1 MLKVHEEQ
9 KKELLETVRKNP
21 DSVIGYFGVLNLETI
36 SQIRSEGVFLEQ
48 YNAEEYAPHFSGQGL
63 QLYVLST
70 KKVKSENS
78 IPKLDAT
85 LYGNIG

>member
-1 MLKVHEEQ
+1 MLTVHEEQ
-9 KKELLETVRKNP
+9 KNELLETVRKNP

-48 YNAEEYAPHFSGQGL
+48 YKAEDYAPHLRGQKIH
-63 QLYVLST
+63 LYVLST
-70 KKVKSENS
+70 KKVEFNG
-78 IPKLDAT
+78 IPSLDST